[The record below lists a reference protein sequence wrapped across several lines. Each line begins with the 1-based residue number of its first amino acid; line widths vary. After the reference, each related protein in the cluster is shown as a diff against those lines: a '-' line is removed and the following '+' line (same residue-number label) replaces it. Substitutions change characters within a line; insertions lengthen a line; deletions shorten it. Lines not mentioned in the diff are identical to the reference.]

1 MTVCDCNVLNIE
13 SWTEM
18 FSLRFQVA
26 KFLGAKTPRR
36 VTSQDAGEAES
47 TLAKDET
54 AEVVFA
60 AWYCRKANT
69 EIPILKLT

>member
-13 SWTEM
+13 SWTDM

-47 TLAKDET
+47 TLAKDEQLRLFSLHDT
-54 AEVVFA
+54 VVKPTQRYQF
-60 AWYCRKANT
+60 
-69 EIPILKLT
+69 